1 MDRRESLLAL
11 AAIGVSGRL
20 GAQPA
25 RKVARVGVLFL
36 ASPASTSANINAM
49 RSALQDLG
57 YVDGRNIA
65 FELRS
70 ADGRVE
76 RLPDLAAQLAA
87 LKVDVVVTGG
97 GNISALAMA
106 KASATIPIVMSTSFD
121 AVQSGL
127 IDSLARPGRNVTG
140 LSAPTDFAIKQI
152 ELLRELI
159 PPRSRVAI
167 LLRPNAHTVERRA
180 QAKAIIQEFMQTTV
194 DFIDIAEPEELAP
207 ALARVRSLKANAILV
222 GPDPLF
228 FQQREQVMAFA
239 RSARLPAI
247 YPLRDFVEAGGLM
260 SYSTKAD
267 EVYRSVA
274 RYIDKIL
281 KGAKPADLPVEEP
294 REIELVINMKTAKAL
309 GLTIPQSVL
318 LRATEVLQ

>member
-1 MDRRESLLAL
+1 MDRREWLLAL

-20 GAQPA
+20 EAQAA
-25 RKVARVGVLFL
+25 RKTARVGVLFL
-36 ASPASTSANINAM
+36 ASPASTRVIINAM

-57 YVDGRNIA
+57 YVEGRSIT
-65 FELRS
+65 FEFRS

-76 RLPDLAAQLAA
+76 RLPELAAQLAA

-97 GNISALAMA
+97 GNMSALAMA
-106 KASATIPIVMSTSFD
+106 KASSTIPIVMSTSFD

-127 IDSLARPGRNVTG
+127 IDSLARPGHNVTG
-140 LSAPTDFAIKQI
+140 LSAPSDFAIKQI

-159 PPRSRVAI
+159 PPRSRIAI
-167 LLRPNAHTVERRA
+167 LLRPNPSTVERRA
-180 QAKAIIQEFMQTTV
+180 QAKAMIQEFMQTTIE
-194 DFIDIAEPEELAP
+194 FIDVAEPEEIAQ
-207 ALARVRSLKANAILV
+207 ALARVRSIKSNALVV

-228 FQQREQVMAFA
+228 FQQRDQIMAFA
-239 RSARLPAI
+239 RSAKLPAI
-247 YPLRDFVEAGGLM
+247 YPLRDFVEAGGLL
-260 SYSTKAD
+260 SYSTKAE
-267 EVYRSVA
+267 EVFRSVA

-294 REIELVINMKTAKAL
+294 REIELVINMKTARAL
-309 GLTIPQSVL
+309 GLAIPQSML